1 MTKELNAL
9 KMQAGD
15 SLHSEKKKKKEEE
28 LKNLAVCN
36 GIPPVRIFNAFVKLM
51 L

>member
-15 SLHSEKKKKKEEE
+15 SLHSEKKKK
-28 LKNLAVCN
+28 
-36 GIPPVRIFNAFVKLM
+36 RIEKSGSVQWNSTSEDF
-51 L
+51 

>member
-1 MTKELNAL
+1 MTEELTAL
-9 KMQAGD
+9 EMQLSD
-15 SLHSEKKKKKEEE
+15 SLHSKKRGKKKK
-28 LKNLAVCN
+28 LKNLAMHS

>member
-1 MTKELNAL
+1 MTEELNAL

-15 SLHSEKKKKKEEE
+15 SLHSEKN
-28 LKNLAVCN
+28 LKNLALCS